1 MKNILKKGEP
11 FKLSERGH
19 NNFFYPG
26 ENMLRATKDIEYTS
40 IPWAHFQGLNPVKVL
55 TEDIDS
61 SADRSTKSKFSVIW
75 VSV

>member
-11 FKLSERGH
+11 YKLSELGH

-26 ENMLRATKDIEYTS
+26 ENMLRASKDIEYTS
-40 IPWAHFQGLNPVKVL
+40 MSWTHFQGLNPVKVL

-61 SADRSTKSKFSVIW
+61 SLIKNEKSKFSIIW